1 MTQDNKKRLIH
12 LNGHFQAIAA
22 MEMVDKAAFR
32 KKMIGKWPIN
42 PSLVEIA
49 GKCYLCQISELGFIE
64 SCGGKGIGII
74 RRDLNDLK
82 A

>member
-1 MTQDNKKRLIH
+1 MTQDNMIRFEHII
-12 LNGHFQAIAA
+12 GHFQAIAA

-32 KKMIGKWPIN
+32 KKMKGKMEIN

-49 GKCYLCQISELGFIE
+49 GKCYLCQISELGYIE
-64 SCGGKGIGII
+64 SCGGKGIDII
-74 RRDLNDLK
+74 RRDLNALK

>member
-12 LNGHFQAIAA
+12 LIGHFQAIAA

-42 PSLVEIA
+42 PSFGRNRWQMLPLSDFRA
-49 GKCYLCQISELGFIE
+49 GVY
-64 SCGGKGIGII
+64 
-74 RRDLNDLK
+74 
-82 A
+82 

>member
-22 MEMVDKAAFR
+22 MEMVDKALLGRNSCQMLPLSDFR
-32 KKMIGKWPIN
+32 
-42 PSLVEIA
+42 A
-49 GKCYLCQISELGFIE
+49 GYIE
-64 SCGGKGIGII
+64 SCCGKGIDII

>member
-12 LNGHFQAIAA
+12 LIGHFQAIAA
-22 MEMVDKAAFR
+22 IEMVDKTAFW

-42 PSLVEIA
+42 PSLEEIA
-49 GKCYLCQISELGFIE
+49 GKCYLCQISELGYI
-64 SCGGKGIGII
+64 
-74 RRDLNDLK
+74 K